1 MLNQK
6 QSISD
11 GLKIT
16 APIFDSLKFSKQA
29 TKRSLR
35 ENIRESAEKMGVVIS
50 VFSLRHFFPLIDADF
65 SAKSA
70 DMSAKIRVF
79 IGEYL
84 REDLSTLNQ

>member
-1 MLNQK
+1 MEKTVTCHRIAVL
-6 QSISD
+6 SD

-50 VFSLRHFFPLIDADF
+50 VFSLR
-65 SAKSA
+65 
-70 DMSAKIRVF
+70 
-79 IGEYL
+79 
-84 REDLSTLNQ
+84 